1 MAAVRARRS
10 VTHGGGGGRKSAPPS
25 KPLPRLAT
33 LQMKSAMLAE
43 SFGQKRERSSAGWV
57 ASGVLVAGALIAGAT
72 FAGGSLVDARD
83 RVAEIADNAAAG
95 AGFKVT
101 KIHVDGVDGARRAEV
116 EAAVLAGG
124 RTSLFSAAPGDV
136 KARVEKLDWVQ
147 RASVARYWP
156 GSVRVHVERR
166 RAVALWDDG
175 RKVAAIDDHGA
186 AIAPIKPGAGLPRIV
201 GAGAGPA
208 VSVVLAHLENRPAL
222 RARLDALVR
231 VNDRRWDLRLKDG
244 AVIALPATDLAGA
257 FVRLDR
263 ADGAWSLLDRPIARI
278 DLRDPH
284 HIVVLPG
291 DVLAGG
297 PGLPDA
303 RPARVGAGAD
313 V

>member
-1 MAAVRARRS
+1 MAAMKARRS
-10 VTHGGGGGRKSAPPS
+10 VGAGRGGASSQARQ
-25 KPLPRLAT
+25 KPLPRLAV
-33 LQMKSAMLAE
+33 LQMKTAELAE
-43 SFGQKRERSSAGWV
+43 SMKAPRERSGAGLI
-57 ASGVLVAGALIAGAT
+57 ASGVLIAGALIAGAT

-83 RVAEIADNAAAG
+83 RVAEIADHAAAG

-124 RTSLFSAAPGDV
+124 QASLFSASPQDV

-156 GSVRVHVERR
+156 GSVRVQVERR

-175 RKVAAIDDHGA
+175 RKLATVDDHGA

-208 VSVVLAHLENRPAL
+208 VSVVLAQLENRPAL

-244 AVIALPATDLAGA
+244 AVIALPASDLAGA
-257 FVRLDR
+257 FARFDR
-263 ADGAWSLLDRPIARI
+263 ADTAWRLLERPIARI
-278 DLRDPH
+278 DLRDPRR
-284 HIVVLPG
+284 IIVLPG

-303 RPARVGAGAD
+303 RPVSAARGAD